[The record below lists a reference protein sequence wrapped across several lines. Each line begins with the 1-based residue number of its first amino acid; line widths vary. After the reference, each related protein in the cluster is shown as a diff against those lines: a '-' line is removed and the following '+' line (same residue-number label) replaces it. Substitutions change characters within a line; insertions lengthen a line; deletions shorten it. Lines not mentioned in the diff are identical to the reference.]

1 MSIQESTLSNWC
13 WKPQGYLVNNNSI
26 FLHCDWFIDF
36 YQLTMICKHFLQK
49 QTLSLCLCASCWL
62 EQANN
67 SQSTGTKFRWD
78 TWICFF
84 FNAEAYYEMAYKICY
99 FLTPHSFLSRSL
111 VVYPSLP
118 WLGRRAE
125 APHPAM
131 ELIWVPKNT
140 SLHRKAIGNL

>member
-1 MSIQESTLSNWC
+1 MLAAGSNR
-13 WKPQGYLVNNNSI
+13 PITASQPEPNLDEIHGYV
-26 FLHCDWFIDF
+26 
-36 YQLTMICKHFLQK
+36 
-49 QTLSLCLCASCWL
+49 
-62 EQANN
+62 
-67 SQSTGTKFRWD
+67 
-78 TWICFF
+78 FF

-140 SLHRKAIGNL
+140 SLQRKAIGNF